1 MAEAFAAQM
10 AAVMEANFKRLAA
23 EEAKL
28 AAARQQTVD
37 REAAAAERE
46 RAAVEREK
54 AAAERETAAAESQR
68 RAAASVAAASVAAA
82 SVAAGSV
89 AAASVAA
96 ASVAASSVA
105 AGSVAGASVAA
116 VAEGTGA
123 AVGAGVAA
131 TTVRARELETQ
142 YQKKVGRVL
151 GHGSAERLGSK
162 RYETV
167 ESKSEFALRQMA
179 SRSAVANVA
188 GASAEDV
195 AELQGELMGVA
206 VRRPDSS
213 GGRAGEVV
221 GVQAA
226 PSRYAEEPGAAEVE
240 TRGRAYWV
248 TVEWQA
254 GGDSPSK
261 ARQSYDEVEFAALVG
276 PDVYKYVH
284 LEEAA
289 IAADQFD
296 LYEARARG
304 AAVGG

>member
-54 AAAERETAAAESQR
+54 AAAERETAAAESER

-82 SVAAGSV
+82 SVT
-89 AAASVAA
+89 A

-195 AELQGELMGVA
+195 AELQGDAEPL
-206 VRRPDSS
+206 RR
-213 GGRAGEVV
+213 
-221 GVQAA
+221 
-226 PSRYAEEPGAAEVE
+226 GAR
-240 TRGRAYWV
+240 RGRGRDEGPRLLGDRRVAGRRGQP
-248 TVEWQA
+248 EQSQA
-254 GGDSPSK
+254 VL
-261 ARQSYDEVEFAALVG
+261 R
-276 PDVYKYVH
+276 
-284 LEEAA
+284 
-289 IAADQFD
+289 
-296 LYEARARG
+296 RG
-304 AAVGG
+304 

>member
-1 MAEAFAAQM
+1 M
-10 AAVMEANFKRLAA
+10 
-23 EEAKL
+23 
-28 AAARQQTVD
+28 
-37 REAAAAERE
+37 
-46 RAAVEREK
+46 
-54 AAAERETAAAESQR
+54 
-68 RAAASVAAASVAAA
+68 
-82 SVAAGSV
+82 
-89 AAASVAA
+89 
-96 ASVAASSVA
+96 
-105 AGSVAGASVAA
+105 
-116 VAEGTGA
+116 
-123 AVGAGVAA
+123 AA

-167 ESKSEFALRQMA
+167 ESESEFALRQMA

-195 AELQGELMGVA
+195 AELQGELM
-206 VRRPDSS
+206 
-213 GGRAGEVV
+213 GEVV